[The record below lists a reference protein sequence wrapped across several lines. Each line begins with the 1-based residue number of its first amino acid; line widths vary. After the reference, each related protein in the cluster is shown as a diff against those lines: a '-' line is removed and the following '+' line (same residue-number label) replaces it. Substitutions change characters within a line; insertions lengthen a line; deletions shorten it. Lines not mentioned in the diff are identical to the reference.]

1 MHLALLILR
10 VVAGGVFAGHGAQKL
25 FGLFGGHGLEG
36 TGRFF
41 DSIGLRPGR
50 HQALAAGLA
59 EFVGGALL
67 ALGLFVPVAA
77 LLIISVMTAAVWTVH
92 LKNGLWATN
101 SGYEL
106 NLLYA
111 TIAFAAAGVGPGHWS
126 LDHVLGFSDHG
137 VLWAIGALVIGAA
150 GAISTVSAGRWL
162 GRTTPS
168 DGAHPTPA

>member
-1 MHLALLILR
+1 LILR
-10 VVAGGVFAGHGAQKL
+10 LVAGGVFAAHGAQKL
-25 FGLFGGHGLEG
+25 FGLFGGHGIAG
-36 TGRFF
+36 TGQFF

-59 EFVGGALL
+59 EFAGGLLL
-67 ALGLFVPVAA
+67 ALGLFTPVAA

-111 TIAFAAAGVGPGHWS
+111 TIAFAVAGIGPGHWS
-126 LDHVLGFSDHG
+126 LDHALGFSDHG
-137 VLWAIGALVIGAA
+137 VLWAVGALAVGVA
-150 GAISTVSAGRWL
+150 GAITTVSAGRL
-162 GRTTPS
+162 IGRTG
-168 DGAHPTPA
+168 GADEPHATAA